1 MSKFNNGSHSDR
13 LKEKIVEIVKLP
25 SLIPA
30 CLPKKVLEK
39 SKFFRKG
46 KKSKMAINTNA
57 RKLYTQGTSS
67 NISDILKLKE
77 NYPSL
82 LVKRIEDIYRIIS
95 NMDKNK
101 PCIKM
106 TIMASLANHV
116 TNINRA
122 LKIIK
127 SEVMVDYIHPETIEV
142 TIISNAIASHSDLQ
156 VMERYIKNIENV
168 MSDNIQVP
176 RLPQLKFLLKIIEI
190 SYFVEGTN
198 SLIISDNIESII
210 KASYIFN
217 NLILTS
223 KPRIIK
229 ASPKSDITVI

>member
-1 MSKFNNGSHSDR
+1 LSKFNNGSHLDR
-13 LKEKIVEIVKLP
+13 LKEKVVEIVKLP
-25 SLIPA
+25 FLIPA
-30 CLPKKVLEK
+30 CLPKNVLEK

-46 KKSKMAINTNA
+46 KKSKIVINTNA
-57 RKLYTQGTSS
+57 RKSYTQGTSS
-67 NISDILKLKE
+67 NVSNILKLKE

-106 TIMASLANHV
+106 TIMAFLANHV

-127 SEVMVDYIHPETIEV
+127 SEVIVDYIHPETIEV
-142 TIISNAIASHSDLQ
+142 TIISNPIASQSDFQ

-168 MSDNIQVP
+168 MSDNIQIP
-176 RLPQLKFLLKIIEI
+176 RLPQLKK
-190 SYFVEGTN
+190 
-198 SLIISDNIESII
+198 SII

-217 NLILTS
+217 DLILIS